1 MKFLKYFL
9 VIFLAV
15 QLFAQIQVIPEG
27 EGAFTQAMT
36 MERAGKI
43 EAATQIYKKILEGN
57 PSQQPSYFQLKN
69 IYTKSGD
76 LKAAISLVQRW
87 LIDNPQDLQS
97 ELILGE
103 FYFRDQQQD
112 KGLAIWNSFRKTK
125 LTNQT
130 TYRLLFQYNKFL

>member
-1 MKFLKYFL
+1 MKYFL
-9 VIFLAV
+9 VIFLV
-15 QLFAQIQVIPEG
+15 GQLFAQIHLIPEG
-27 EGAFTQAMT
+27 EGAFTQAMA

-43 EAATQIYKKILEGN
+43 EAAKQIYKKILEGN

-76 LKAAISLVQRW
+76 LKAAISLVQSW

-103 FYFRDQQQD
+103 FYFKKSTAR
-112 KGLAIWNSFRKTK
+112 
-125 LTNQT
+125 
-130 TYRLLFQYNKFL
+130 